1 MKRHDTSTQQA
12 YEPII
17 LRLFNI
23 AEKDQYLRLRQD
35 PNIEVFDSIEGQL
48 RELIKSNH
56 PAIKIADKDYP
67 EYISQHLGDTPMEE
81 YGVWVYYPWSRRLV
95 HLLDKEE
102 FVAMRTNR
110 NQYKIT
116 KEEQALLETKKIGV
130 IGLSVGQS
138 IALTLAMERVC
149 GELRLADFDTAELTN
164 LNRIRTGVHNL
175 GLHKTIIAAREIA
188 EIDPYL
194 KVKIYS
200 EGITDKNIDA
210 FFMEGG
216 KLDVLVEV
224 CDGLDIKITS
234 RFKAKELGI
243 PVVMDTND
251 RGMLDVERFDLEP
264 DRPILHGLAE
274 GLNPANIK
282 GLSNE
287 DKVPYILRML
297 NADHI
302 STRLKASMMEV
313 EQSINT
319 WPQLASS
326 VVLGG
331 ALTTDTVR
339 RILLD
344 EFHESGR
351 YYVDFEEFIAD
362 KVPQKRKSSFEDDC
376 PAELTLEDML
386 AISSGYQAVANPEIQ
401 DEVLKEIVKAAIAAP
416 SGGNSQPWK
425 FLYKQG
431 NLYIFHDIHFSHS
444 LLDFNHLGSY
454 VAFGAMLENIGI
466 KAAEL
471 NLSVKENVFPLKND
485 KRLIAVLSFEAN
497 RSNHPFT
504 YLSSSIFNRHTNRTV
519 TERTILPQTILTQ
532 LQEAAAS
539 ISGARLLL
547 YDSPKDIELFAEL
560 MTNTERLRFIHPI
573 GHYDT
578 FAKELRFTPE
588 QVLETLDGMDIE
600 TLNMTNS
607 ERAALQVA
615 KDPKAI
621 SLLHEWQK
629 GHAFKKISRKPVLAA
644 SCIGMITMD
653 GDSQEDFLR
662 AGRAVE
668 RVWLEATHLG
678 VSFQPVSQAIFF
690 LQRIKHEGGKH
701 FNEYELS
708 EFNKIKDQLM
718 SLIPDSEVNRHPMFM
733 FRFLKADMPA
743 VRALRKP
750 VEKVLYKG

>member
-35 PNIEVFDSIEGQL
+35 PNIEVFDNIEGQL

-274 GLNPANIK
+274 GLNPENIK
-282 GLSNE
+282 GLTNE
-287 DKVPYILRML
+287 EKIPIVLKIVDVNK
-297 NADHI
+297 I
-302 STRLKASMMEV
+302 STRLRHSMPEI
-313 EQSINT
+313 SKTISS

-331 ALTTDTVR
+331 AITTDVCR
-339 RILLD
+339 RVFLN
-344 EFHESGR
+344 EFTKSGR
-351 YYVDFEEFIAD
+351 YYIDLD
-362 KVPQKRKSSFEDDC
+362 
-376 PAELTLEDML
+376 EL
-386 AISSGYQAVANPEIQ
+386 V
-401 DEVLKEIVKAAIAAP
+401 
-416 SGGNSQPWK
+416 
-425 FLYKQG
+425 
-431 NLYIFHDIHFSHS
+431 
-444 LLDFNHLGSY
+444 
-454 VAFGAMLENIGI
+454 
-466 KAAEL
+466 
-471 NLSVKENVFPLKND
+471 
-485 KRLIAVLSFEAN
+485 
-497 RSNHPFT
+497 SN
-504 YLSSSIFNRHTNRTV
+504 N
-519 TERTILPQTILTQ
+519 
-532 LQEAAAS
+532 
-539 ISGARLLL
+539 
-547 YDSPKDIELFAEL
+547 
-560 MTNTERLRFIHPI
+560 
-573 GHYDT
+573 
-578 FAKELRFTPE
+578 
-588 QVLETLDGMDIE
+588 
-600 TLNMTNS
+600 
-607 ERAALQVA
+607 
-615 KDPKAI
+615 
-621 SLLHEWQK
+621 
-629 GHAFKKISRKPVLAA
+629 
-644 SCIGMITMD
+644 
-653 GDSQEDFLR
+653 
-662 AGRAVE
+662 
-668 RVWLEATHLG
+668 
-678 VSFQPVSQAIFF
+678 
-690 LQRIKHEGGKH
+690 
-701 FNEYELS
+701 
-708 EFNKIKDQLM
+708 
-718 SLIPDSEVNRHPMFM
+718 
-733 FRFLKADMPA
+733 
-743 VRALRKP
+743 
-750 VEKVLYKG
+750 